1 MSRGLGDVYKRQ
13 TQIIG
18 IVSIGVFTVV
28 LSAIGWTVLKAVFG
42 LRPTEDEETSG
53 LDISEL
59 GMDAYPEF
67 KN

>member
-1 MSRGLGDVYKRQ
+1 MA

-18 IVSIGVFTVV
+18 IVSIGIFTVV
-28 LSAIGWTVLKAVFG
+28 LSTIGWIVLKAVFG
-42 LRPTEDEETSG
+42 LRPTEEEETAG
-53 LDISEL
+53 LDVSEL

>member
-1 MSRGLGDVYKRQ
+1 MA

-18 IVSIGVFTVV
+18 IVSIGIFTVV
-28 LSAIGWTVLKAVFG
+28 LSTIGWIVLKAVFG
-42 LRPTEDEETSG
+42 LRPTEEEETVG

>member
-1 MSRGLGDVYKRQ
+1 MIKS
-13 TQIIG
+13 T
-18 IVSIGVFTVV
+18 IVSIGIFTVV
-28 LSAIGWTVLKAVFG
+28 LSTIGWIVLKAIFG
-42 LRPTEDEETSG
+42 LRPTEEEETTG

>member
-1 MSRGLGDVYKRQ
+1 MA

>member
-1 MSRGLGDVYKRQ
+1 MAS
-13 TQIIG
+13 QIIG

-42 LRPTEDEETSG
+42 LMPTEDEETSG

-59 GMDAYPEF
+59 GMDAYTEF